1 MTLDKQ
7 MCEEAEEYAGVD
19 NTCKRNLNMNGNNVT
34 LAEAASA
41 AEDKEAW
48 KPEPL
53 NLPSLR
59 EWEI

>member
-1 MTLDKQ
+1 
-7 MCEEAEEYAGVD
+7 
-19 NTCKRNLNMNGNNVT
+19 MNGNNAT